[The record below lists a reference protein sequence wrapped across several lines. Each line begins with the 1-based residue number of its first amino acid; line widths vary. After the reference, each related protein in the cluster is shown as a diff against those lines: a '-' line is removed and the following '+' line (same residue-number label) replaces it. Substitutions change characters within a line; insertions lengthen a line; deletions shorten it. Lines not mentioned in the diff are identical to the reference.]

1 MATKFI
7 EISAWIFKRTFHA
20 YWLEFVNIL
29 EKTILFL
36 SVSSLSVGISGFFAT
51 FIAYSLLGVPVRIDI
66 CIAVFL
72 MAFSLYSINKITDI
86 KEDAIN
92 IPERLSF
99 IKGRGELILAYSI
112 SAYMLCII
120 MTFLDS
126 PSSALLCFIPLV
138 ANALYGSRLLPGL
151 PRLKDIPVMKNVVVA
166 VSWAITLTFLPA
178 AHIMYERSTIALVFF
193 FMLIKAFVNTVLYDL
208 RDVKGDKENKIKT
221 LPVILGTERTVL
233 MLLAFNSALFPLLI
247 IFTGSAWTL
256 TAMLIL
262 NGFACI
268 LYFGENMNKLAMD
281 VFVDGEW
288 TLISIIFI
296 LFCKAGLMV

>member
-1 MATKFI
+1 MITNFI
-7 EISAWIFKRTFHA
+7 DISAWIFKRTFRA
-20 YWLEFVNIL
+20 YWFEFVNIL

-51 FIAYSLLGVPVRIDI
+51 FIAYLLLGIPVRIDI

-99 IKGRGELILAYSI
+99 IKGRGNLILAYSI
-112 SAYMLCII
+112 LAYILCIL

-126 PSSALLCFIPLV
+126 PSSAMLCFIPLI
-138 ANALYGSRLLPGL
+138 ANVLYGSRLLPGL

-166 VSWAITLTFLPA
+166 VSWAITLTLLPA

-208 RDVKGDKENKIKT
+208 RDVKGDRENKIKT
-221 LPVILGTERTVL
+221 LPVILGTEKTVL
-233 MLLAFNSALFPLLI
+233 VLLALNSALLPLLI
-247 IFTGSAWTL
+247 IFSGSAWTI

-288 TLISIIFI
+288 TLMSIIFI
-296 LFCKAGLMV
+296 LFYKAGQMV